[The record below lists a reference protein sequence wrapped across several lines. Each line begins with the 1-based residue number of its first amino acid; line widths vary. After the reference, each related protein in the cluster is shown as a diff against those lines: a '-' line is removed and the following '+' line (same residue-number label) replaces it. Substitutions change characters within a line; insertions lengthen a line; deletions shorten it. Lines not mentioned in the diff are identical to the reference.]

1 MENHYSRRR
10 DIPAP
15 MNEWCNVGQPS
26 PTIEVPAAED
36 RHIWTTISS
45 PRIAVSG
52 DEQTARDHTPPM
64 LEVPADLQNQQTWF
78 TAWHKYKT
86 QCRIFPACTRGL
98 GVLSLSQHSYDYAA
112 FSFGCLALNYYDR
125 PLLIHTR
132 TDDQSVFVRAYSMPR
147 HCYCRNTIRPFA
159 LL

>member
-36 RHIWTTISS
+36 RHIWTTISN
-45 PRIAVSG
+45 PRIAVGG

-112 FSFGCLALNYYDR
+112 FSFGCLALNYYR
-125 PLLIHTR
+125 CLYLYTPERMISPFLLEHILNATA
-132 TDDQSVFVRAYSMPR
+132 TVVTQ
-147 HCYCRNTIRPFA
+147 
-159 LL
+159 

>member
-26 PTIEVPAAED
+26 PTI
-36 RHIWTTISS
+36 
-45 PRIAVSG
+45 
-52 DEQTARDHTPPM
+52 
-64 LEVPADLQNQQTWF
+64 EVPADLQNQQTWF

-112 FSFGCLALNYYDR
+112 FSFGCLALNYYR
-125 PLLIHTR
+125 
-132 TDDQSVFVRAYSMPR
+132 
-147 HCYCRNTIRPFA
+147 
-159 LL
+159 